1 MLKFTN
7 VLLLRYIIENVDIIQ
22 NTRQNYNP
30 NHWRKRLMENNYKRA
45 FKEIVEILKY
55 VPNNKI
61 YEKNIDN
68 ITIDFNNI
76 HPL

>member
-1 MLKFTN
+1 
-7 VLLLRYIIENVDIIQ
+7 
-22 NTRQNYNP
+22 
-30 NHWRKRLMENNYKRA
+30 MENNYKRA